1 MNPEASLAPNLL
13 ATNFQTLV
21 QVIVA
26 VDLLGSVTIG
36 DLKAMFADLR
46 ADLADAERSDGSKA
60 DAEAGEGEAVS
71 SD

>member
-1 MNPEASLAPNLL
+1 MNPEASLGPNLL

-21 QVIVA
+21 RVIVA

-36 DLKAMFADLR
+36 DLKAMFADL
-46 ADLADAERSDGSKA
+46 AASERSDGSKA
-60 DAEAGEGEAVS
+60 AAEVGEGEVVQ